1 MNIMNEERYITTEQL
16 SKKIK
21 HAKQTLYN
29 SIHARVFLQGVH
41 FIKPSRKKIL
51 WIWPEIEKWLTEK
64 SSEKRVDSDINT
76 DSLSQKGQ
84 CRINI

>member
-1 MNIMNEERYITTEQL
+1 MNKMNDTIYLTTDEL

-21 HAKQTLYN
+21 YAEQTLYN
-29 SIHARVFLQGVH
+29 AIHSQVFQLGVH

-64 SSEKRVDSDINT
+64 SAKNPVDLGT
-76 DSLSQKGQ
+76 KPKSLASTGKSL
-84 CRINI
+84 IHV